1 MNLEKLNNIIEA
13 VVYISKNAAPN
24 PVRGAEIAKSMQL
37 PERYF
42 EADLQ
47 KLARAGVLKSM
58 RGPKGG
64 YVLAKERRNI
74 NLKNIYDAFEAGLN
88 SKVLQPAVK
97 AFEAEL
103 ANVTLQEIAQPKKED
118 VDFDI

>member
-13 VVYISKNAAPN
+13 VAYISKHSTPN
-24 PVRGAEIAKSMQL
+24 PVRGVEIAESMQL
-37 PERYF
+37 PQRYF

-47 KLARAGVLKSM
+47 KLARAGVLKSV

-74 NLKNIYDAFEAGLN
+74 SLQDIYEAFAAN
-88 SKVLQPAVK
+88 QNFKVLQGAID
-97 AFEAEL
+97 AFKTEL
-103 ANVTLQEIAQPKKED
+103 AKTTLEKIAQPKKEK